1 MQEANIN
8 NSLSQT
14 ISLQKKY
21 TLSPESDS
29 TVPAKVGTRLM
40 IGMVSGERERGKG
53 VSYTLSERE
62 REREM
67 SERYDQLLEM
77 ERGDL
82 LIVPLSKEPIISITM
97 KPHTYVL

>member
-1 MQEANIN
+1 
-8 NSLSQT
+8 
-14 ISLQKKY
+14 
-21 TLSPESDS
+21 
-29 TVPAKVGTRLM
+29 
-40 IGMVSGERERGKG
+40 
-53 VSYTLSERE
+53 
-62 REREM
+62 M

>member
-29 TVPAKVGTRLM
+29 AVPAKVGTRLM
-40 IGMVSGERERGKG
+40 IGMVSGERERKR
-53 VSYTLSERE
+53 S
-62 REREM
+62 
-67 SERYDQLLEM
+67 
-77 ERGDL
+77 
-82 LIVPLSKEPIISITM
+82 IVHSQ
-97 KPHTYVL
+97 